1 LPTPSDKQIVTVDV
15 VLLTIV
21 DQSLGVGLIE
31 RVNEPQK
38 GARSLIGGYVHADKD
53 ADTDATAARVLREKA
68 GLHGFFL
75 EQLATFSGA
84 TRDPRGWSVSVA
96 YLALTPYAWLNERT
110 GAENLIVAPLAKA
123 RPLAFDHERIL
134 AAAVAR
140 LRGKGAYSTL
150 PASLL
155 PETFTFEELL
165 DAYRIAL
172 GAPTLDAGS
181 FRRRVEE
188 LSMLEPM
195 GAGRDGATLYRL
207 TPGAMLFD
215 RRI

>member
-1 LPTPSDKQIVTVDV
+1 MKFA
-15 VLLTIV
+15 
-21 DQSLGVGLIE
+21 E
-31 RVNEPQK
+31 FK
-38 GARSLIGGYVHADKD
+38 
-53 ADTDATAARVLREKA
+53 KA
-68 GLHGFFL
+68 GHWPTL
-75 EQLATFSGA
+75 
-84 TRDPRGWSVSVA
+84 
-96 YLALTPYAWLNERT
+96 
-110 GAENLIVAPLAKA
+110 
-123 RPLAFDHERIL
+123 L
-134 AAAVAR
+134 AAFLYFDISFMAWVALGPLMVYIAHDMNLAVSEKFTLVAIPVLAVAR

-155 PETFTFEELL
+155 PETFSFEELL

-172 GAPTLDAGS
+172 GAPTLDAAS

-195 GAGRDGATLYRL
+195 GAGADGTTLYRL